1 MDTSTEEY
9 FQTILEKVKEFEPY
23 SEAEIAEVE
32 KEFSIEFP
40 PQIRQLFLKANDMVG
55 WETSKFSLLT
65 LSDISEI
72 FSGEDIHCG
81 EDFKNEDYDDL
92 GLFPFA
98 TVEIRDYSKYLFL
111 DTNGD
116 VSDAEG
122 AVIWQDRSGSLDP
135 DYVVLEN
142 NLAEF
147 LDGVVSGT
155 NYHERVVEFIDETD
169 EATDED

>member
-9 FQTILEKVKEFEPY
+9 FQQVLEKVKEFEPY
-23 SEAEIAEVE
+23 SETEIADFESEFGVEVP
-32 KEFSIEFP
+32 S
-40 PQIRQLFLKANDMVG
+40 QLRALFLKANDMLG

-72 FSGEDIHCG
+72 FAGEDIHCG
-81 EDFKNEDYDDL
+81 EDFKNDDYDDL

-98 TVEIRDYSKYLFL
+98 TIEIRDYSKYIFL

-116 VSDAEG
+116 ISDNEG
-122 AVIWQDRSGSLDP
+122 AVIWQDRSESLDP
-135 DYVVLEN
+135 DYVILEN

-147 LDGVVSGT
+147 LDGIVAGT
-155 NYHERVVEFIDETD
+155 NYHERIVEFIDETD
-169 EATDED
+169 QAIDDE